1 MKFSGGGPD
10 QEEMIK
16 KNGGGAISLAVIYY
30 LMSQGSY
37 TEISWKEFVS
47 SYLLRG
53 KVDRLVVVNQK
64 WVKIQLS
71 DGSAGGQT
79 LWFAIGSPDTF
90 ERNLENAQ
98 MDSNIEPANFVPVI
112 YR

>member
-1 MKFSGGGPD
+1 MKRIAGGVLA
-10 QEEMIK
+10 
-16 KNGGGAISLAVIYY
+16 AIALYWLS
-30 LMSQGSY
+30 SQGNY

-53 KVDRLVVVNQK
+53 KVDRLIVVNQK

-90 ERNLENAQ
+90 ERNLDNAQ
-98 MDSNIEPANFVPVI
+98 MDANIEPANFVPVI